1 MAGMILLVYAHPYP
15 HRSRACAA
23 MLSAIED
30 LPEVTVR
37 SLYELYPDFDVDAE
51 AEQAALLEADAI
63 VWMHP
68 IYWYTAPALMKQW
81 FEKVLV
87 SGFAYGEGGSRLA
100 GKPVLWVATTGGD
113 EAAFSAEG
121 RHHHAFA
128 DFVPVMAETALYCG
142 LAWQEPFVLQ
152 GAHQVPDAAL
162 LEAGQSLR
170 ARLQALQAAS
180 GAPTRPVAA

>member
-1 MAGMILLVYAHPYP
+1 MILVLYAHPYP

-23 MLSAIED
+23 LLSALEG
-30 LPEVTVR
+30 LPGLQVR
-37 SLYELYPDFDVDAE
+37 SLYDLYPDFDIDAE
-51 AEQAALLEADAI
+51 GEQAALVASRAV

-68 IYWYTAPALMKQW
+68 LYWYTAPALMKHW

-87 SGFAYGEGGSRLA
+87 RGFAYGEAGSRVA

-121 RHHHAFA
+121 RHHRAFA
-128 DFVPVMAETALYCG
+128 EFVPVVEGTARYCG
-142 LAWQEPFVLQ
+142 LDWQAPFIVH

-162 LEAGQSLR
+162 VQAGEALR
-170 ARLQALQAAS
+170 RRVEALLPARVT
-180 GAPTRPVAA
+180 P